1 MLSTLSS
8 AFDMLL
14 VILGFGFVI
23 LIHELGHFL
32 AARWAGIRV
41 HAFAIGFGPA
51 ICSYRKGLGFRMG
64 SSEQELARRYGEKR
78 VTSLDDA
85 GAVIGE
91 DIETE
96 PRVPDTISP
105 TEYRLNWLP
114 FGGYVKMLG
123 QDDMDPR
130 GASKKSAPD
139 SFMAKTVPQRM
150 VVISAGVIMNVIL
163 AAILFVIVFMVGLKQ
178 EAPVVGYIAPGSPA
192 ASAQTAT
199 PGVEPGLR
207 TGDRIVS
214 INGGATPSFQ
224 YVATNVAM
232 ARAHKPLTMVVER
245 EGVDEAMVFTATPR
259 VGAQTRLL
267 EVGLAPAFSTTLA
280 RVSEYAPDIRS
291 LVRNERDANGLGDI
305 PEGSVLLRVD
315 GVDAASPDA
324 ISRAARQT
332 GGAPVVATF
341 RLPGGAERDATI
353 IPSARFP
360 EVGVQ
365 PDNGGPPRATPHV
378 LGFTPPMRVL
388 DPGVRGGAAGLRAGD
403 VFARIGP
410 TDWPDIASG
419 VNAIRAASGS
429 AIDLVV
435 LRDGAF
441 VTLRAPVSR
450 EGSIGFS
457 IAPATETKILAATA
471 PGARPGTRLAPVERV
486 EGQPEPAQPVFA
498 ARSLNLP
505 PGAVLESIDARP
517 IASFVD
523 IHRALAD
530 ARERSE
536 GETITLS
543 LVVRLPLGASFGEG
557 PTETHEWTVSRADLA
572 QAGALSWASSINE
585 FHFEPLMVTRK
596 AGNPISAMAMGVQE
610 THRVMMSAYLTIA
623 RLFQGSVKVEHLKGP
638 VGIAH
643 IGAVVAKRGIIDLIF
658 FMAIISVN
666 LAVLN
671 FLPLPIVDGG
681 LFVFL
686 LWEGITG
693 KPVSPTVQ
701 GATAMIGL
709 LLIGALFLLVTFND
723 ITNLFGGG

>member
-8 AFDMLL
+8 AFDLLL

-51 ICSYRKGLGFRMG
+51 ICSYRKGLGFRLG
-64 SSEQELARRYGEKR
+64 SSEGELTRKYGEKR
-78 VTSLDDA
+78 ITSLDDA

-96 PRVPDTISP
+96 PRVPATISP

-123 QDDMDPR
+123 QDDVDPR
-130 GASKKSAPD
+130 GASKKSTPD

-178 EAPVVGYIAPGSPA
+178 EAPVVGYVAPGSPA
-192 ASAQTAT
+192 AGAQASSE
-199 PGVEPGLR
+199 GVEPGLR
-207 TGDRIVS
+207 PGDRIVS

-245 EGVDEAMVFTATPR
+245 EGVDEALVFTATPR

-291 LVRNERDANGLGDI
+291 LVRTERDAAGLGDI
-305 PEGSVLLRVD
+305 PEGSVLVRVNAA
-315 GVDAASPDA
+315 DAVAPDA

-332 GGAPVVATF
+332 GGEPVVATF
-341 RLPGGAERDATI
+341 QLPDGSTRDAMIAPT
-353 IPSARFP
+353 PRFP

-365 PDNGGPPRATPHV
+365 PDNGGPARATPHV
-378 LGFTPPMRVL
+378 LGFTPAMRVL
-388 DPGVRGGAAGLRAGD
+388 DPGVRGRAAGLSAGD
-403 VFARIGP
+403 IFARIGP

-419 VNAIRAASGS
+419 VNAIRAASGG

-457 IAPATETKILAATA
+457 IAPATETNILAATA

-486 EGQPEPAQPVFA
+486 EGQPEPEPPVFA

-505 PGAVLESIDARP
+505 PGAVLESIDNQP
-517 IASFVD
+517 IASFAD
-523 IHRALAD
+523 IHRALGA
-530 ARERSE
+530 AAARSE
-536 GETITLS
+536 GDRVIIPI
-543 LVVRLPLGASFGEG
+543 VVRLPLGASFGEG
-557 PTETHEWTVSRADLA
+557 PTETHEWTLTRDDLT
-572 QAGALSWASSINE
+572 QVGALAWASSINE

-643 IGAVVAKRGIIDLIF
+643 IGAVVAKRGVIDLIF

-723 ITNLFGGG
+723 ISNLFGGG